1 MEIELKLKMENAQNI
16 VLYFIRNSNNS
27 NQAMILK
34 SKNTHTHKEMYVCV
48 CDHRSV
54 YFALVMK
61 FAQIFYNYGVCLL
74 LRVDALIDMEKLE
87 SVKLQKKQKGRK
99 NTTPWRTDYGEY
111 ELDRHGN
118 IYTLRHTHIHA
129 AEGSGID

>member
-1 MEIELKLKMENAQNI
+1 
-16 VLYFIRNSNNS
+16 
-27 NQAMILK
+27 
-34 SKNTHTHKEMYVCV
+34 
-48 CDHRSV
+48 
-54 YFALVMK
+54 MK

-99 NTTPWRTDYGEY
+99 NTTAWRTDYGEY
-111 ELDRHGN
+111 ELDRRGN
-118 IYTLRHTHIHA
+118 IYTLRHTHIHP